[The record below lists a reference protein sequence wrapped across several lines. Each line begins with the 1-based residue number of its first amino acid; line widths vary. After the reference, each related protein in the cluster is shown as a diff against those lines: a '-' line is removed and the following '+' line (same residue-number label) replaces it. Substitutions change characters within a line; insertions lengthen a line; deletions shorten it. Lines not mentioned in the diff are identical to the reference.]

1 MGKKVAYIELN
12 TTNQIHSLSSGK
24 TKRSFTYSGIVFY
37 PCVTVTSLPEIL
49 NENFDFFLLDMG
61 ILNIYTAKEFIKCDK
76 QFLVCSLGKWKEKQ
90 TLEKLEKLFNQTNLY
105 QEQIT
110 LLSNLQTKESTIF
123 SKFKNRISIPFIP
136 NPFLL
141 ETHLFYV
148 FQQLLERKN

>member
-1 MGKKVAYIELN
+1 
-12 TTNQIHSLSSGK
+12 
-24 TKRSFTYSGIVFY
+24 
-37 PCVTVTSLPEIL
+37 
-49 NENFDFFLLDMG
+49 MG